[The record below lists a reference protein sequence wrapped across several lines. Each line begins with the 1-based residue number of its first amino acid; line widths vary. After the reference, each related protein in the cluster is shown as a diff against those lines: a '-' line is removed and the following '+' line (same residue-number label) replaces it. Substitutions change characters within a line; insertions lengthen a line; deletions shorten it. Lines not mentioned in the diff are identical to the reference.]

1 MTAGVARIGGLL
13 VGVGQPVRVMG
24 VINVSPESFFPGS
37 VRRTPEEV
45 AETAAAMVEAG
56 AEIIDVGG
64 MSSAPYKEVWVSEDV
79 EVERLRW
86 AVRAVRDAVDVPV
99 SADTFRARAAEAA
112 LREGAEMVN
121 DVTGLR
127 NSPEIAVLVKEY
139 SASLIVMAND
149 VGGDVDVMEG
159 VLNQLKA
166 SLETAERHG
175 VEPDRVVIDP
185 GVGFHRRHA
194 KKWYVVDGEIV
205 RRLGELRVLGRPG
218 MRRCFAEKLHRKGHG
233 KRRPRHEGLRLSRRR
248 SPRSLQRSRHH
259 KNTQPSRKPRRNQG
273 RITHSRKTQKI
284 DGHIRL
290 SSAADF

>member
-86 AVRAVRDAVDVPV
+86 AVRAVRNVVDVPV

-205 RRLGELRVLGRPG
+205 RRLGELRVLGRPICVG
-218 MRRCFAEKLHRKGHG
+218 V
-233 KRRPRHEGLRLSRRR
+233 
-248 SPRSLQRSRHH
+248 
-259 KNTQPSRKPRRNQG
+259 SRKSFIGKVTG
-273 RITHSRKTQKI
+273 RDDPATRVYGSVAAEALAAYNGADIIRTHNPAESLDAIKVAS
-284 DGHIRL
+284 HIAGRPTK
-290 SSAADF
+290 

>member
-64 MSSAPYKEVWVSEDV
+64 MSSAPYKEVWVSE
-79 EVERLRW
+79 EEQVERLRW

-205 RRLGELRVLGRPG
+205 RRLGELRVLGRPICVG
-218 MRRCFAEKLHRKGHG
+218 VSRKSFIGKVTGRDDPAMRVYGSVAAEALAAYNGADIIRTHNPAESLDAIKVASHIAG
-233 KRRPRHEGLRLSRRR
+233 RPR
-248 SPRSLQRSRHH
+248 
-259 KNTQPSRKPRRNQG
+259 K
-273 RITHSRKTQKI
+273 
-284 DGHIRL
+284 
-290 SSAADF
+290 

>member
-1 MTAGVARIGGLL
+1 
-13 VGVGQPVRVMG
+13 
-24 VINVSPESFFPGS
+24 
-37 VRRTPEEV
+37 
-45 AETAAAMVEAG
+45 
-56 AEIIDVGG
+56 
-64 MSSAPYKEVWVSEDV
+64 
-79 EVERLRW
+79 
-86 AVRAVRDAVDVPV
+86 
-99 SADTFRARAAEAA
+99 
-112 LREGAEMVN
+112 MVN

-127 NSPEIAVLVKEY
+127 NSSEIAVLVKEY

-205 RRLGELRVLGRPG
+205 RRLGELRVLGRPICVG
-218 MRRCFAEKLHRKGHG
+218 VSRKSFIG
-233 KRRPRHEGLRLSRRR
+233 KVTGRDDPATEGLRLSRRR

>member
-13 VGVGQPVRVMG
+13 AGVGQPVRVMG

-149 VGGDVDVMEG
+149 VGRDVDVIEG

-166 SLETAERHG
+166 SLETAKRHG

-205 RRLGELRVLGRPG
+205 RRLGELRVLGRPICVG
-218 MRRCFAEKLHRKGHG
+218 V
-233 KRRPRHEGLRLSRRR
+233 
-248 SPRSLQRSRHH
+248 
-259 KNTQPSRKPRRNQG
+259 SRKSFLGKVTG
-273 RITHSRKTQKI
+273 RDDPAMRVYGSVAAEALAAYNGADIIRTHNPAESLDAIKVAS
-284 DGHIRL
+284 HIAGRPTK
-290 SSAADF
+290 

>member
-86 AVRAVRDAVDVPV
+86 AVRAVRDVVDVPV

-205 RRLGELRVLGRPG
+205 RRLGELRVLGRPICVG
-218 MRRCFAEKLHRKGHG
+218 VSRKSFIGKVTGREDPAMRVYGSVAAEALAAYNGADIIRTHNPAESLDAIKVASHIAG
-233 KRRPRHEGLRLSRRR
+233 RPR
-248 SPRSLQRSRHH
+248 
-259 KNTQPSRKPRRNQG
+259 K
-273 RITHSRKTQKI
+273 
-284 DGHIRL
+284 
-290 SSAADF
+290 

>member
-86 AVRAVRDAVDVPV
+86 AVRTVRDAVDVPV

-127 NSPEIAVLVKEY
+127 NSPEIALLVKEY

-149 VGGDVDVMEG
+149 VGGDVDVIEG

-205 RRLGELRVLGRPG
+205 RRLGELRVLGRPICVG
-218 MRRCFAEKLHRKGHG
+218 V
-233 KRRPRHEGLRLSRRR
+233 
-248 SPRSLQRSRHH
+248 
-259 KNTQPSRKPRRNQG
+259 SRKSFIGKVTG
-273 RITHSRKTQKI
+273 RDDPATRVYGSVAAEALAAYNGADIIRTHNPAESLDAIKVAS
-284 DGHIRL
+284 HIAGRPTK
-290 SSAADF
+290 

>member
-1 MTAGVARIGGLL
+1 MTAGVAHIGGLL

-159 VLNQLKA
+159 VLNLLKA

-194 KKWYVVDGEIV
+194 KKWYIVDGEIV
-205 RRLGELRVLGRPG
+205 RRLGELRVLGRPICVG
-218 MRRCFAEKLHRKGHG
+218 VSRKSFIGKVTGRDDPATRVYGSVAAEALAAYNGADIIRTHNPAESLDAIKVASHIAG
-233 KRRPRHEGLRLSRRR
+233 RPR
-248 SPRSLQRSRHH
+248 
-259 KNTQPSRKPRRNQG
+259 K
-273 RITHSRKTQKI
+273 
-284 DGHIRL
+284 
-290 SSAADF
+290 

>member
-1 MTAGVARIGGLL
+1 LSRPLSGYLMARVGRFL

-56 AEIIDVGG
+56 ADIIDVGG
-64 MSSAPYKEVWVSEDV
+64 MSSAPYKEVWVSEEV
-79 EVERLRW
+79 EAERLRW
-86 AVRAVRDAVDVPV
+86 AVRAVRDAVDIPI

-139 SASLIVMAND
+139 SASLMVMAND
-149 VGGDVDVMEG
+149 VGGEVDIMEG
-159 VLNQLKA
+159 VMNQLKA

-175 VEPDRVVIDP
+175 VEPDRVVVDP

-194 KKWYVVDGEIV
+194 KKWYVVDCEIV
-205 RRLGELRVLGRPG
+205 RRLGELRVLGRPICVG
-218 MRRCFAEKLHRKGHG
+218 V
-233 KRRPRHEGLRLSRRR
+233 
-248 SPRSLQRSRHH
+248 
-259 KNTQPSRKPRRNQG
+259 SRKSFIGKVTG
-273 RITHSRKTQKI
+273 RDDPAARVYGSVAAEALAVYNGADIIRTHNPAESLDAIKVASHTAGRPGK
-284 DGHIRL
+284 
-290 SSAADF
+290 

>member
-86 AVRAVRDAVDVPV
+86 AVRTVRDAVDVPV

-127 NSPEIAVLVKEY
+127 NSPEIALLVKEY

-149 VGGDVDVMEG
+149 VGGDVDVIEG

-205 RRLGELRVLGRPG
+205 RRLGELRVLGRPICVG
-218 MRRCFAEKLHRKGHG
+218 VSRKSFIGKVTGRDDPATRVYGSVAAEALAAYNGADIIRTHNPAESLDAIKVASHIAG
-233 KRRPRHEGLRLSRRR
+233 RPR
-248 SPRSLQRSRHH
+248 
-259 KNTQPSRKPRRNQG
+259 K
-273 RITHSRKTQKI
+273 
-284 DGHIRL
+284 
-290 SSAADF
+290 

>member
-37 VRRTPEEV
+37 VRRTSEEV

-205 RRLGELRVLGRPG
+205 RRLGELRVLGRPICVG
-218 MRRCFAEKLHRKGHG
+218 VSRKSFIGKVTGRDDPAMRVYGSVAAEALAAYNGADIIRTHNPAESLDAIKVASHIAG
-233 KRRPRHEGLRLSRRR
+233 RPR
-248 SPRSLQRSRHH
+248 
-259 KNTQPSRKPRRNQG
+259 K
-273 RITHSRKTQKI
+273 
-284 DGHIRL
+284 
-290 SSAADF
+290 

>member
-127 NSPEIAVLVKEY
+127 NSPEIALLVEEY

-149 VGGDVDVMEG
+149 VGGDVDVIEG

-205 RRLGELRVLGRPG
+205 RRLGELRVLGRPICVG
-218 MRRCFAEKLHRKGHG
+218 V
-233 KRRPRHEGLRLSRRR
+233 
-248 SPRSLQRSRHH
+248 
-259 KNTQPSRKPRRNQG
+259 SRKSFIGKVTG
-273 RITHSRKTQKI
+273 RDDPATRVYGSVAAEALAAYNGADIIRTHNPAESLDAIKVAS
-284 DGHIRL
+284 HIAGRPTK
-290 SSAADF
+290 

>member
-1 MTAGVARIGGLL
+1 MTAGAARIGGLL

-149 VGGDVDVMEG
+149 VGGDVDVIEG

-205 RRLGELRVLGRPG
+205 RRLGELRVLGRPICVG
-218 MRRCFAEKLHRKGHG
+218 VSRKSFIGKVTGRDDPAMRVYGSVAAEALAAYNGADIIRTHNPAESLDAIKVASHIAG
-233 KRRPRHEGLRLSRRR
+233 RPR
-248 SPRSLQRSRHH
+248 
-259 KNTQPSRKPRRNQG
+259 K
-273 RITHSRKTQKI
+273 
-284 DGHIRL
+284 
-290 SSAADF
+290 

>member
-64 MSSAPYKEVWVSEDV
+64 MSSAPYKEAWVSEDV

-86 AVRAVRDAVDVPV
+86 AVRTVRDAVDVPV

-149 VGGDVDVMEG
+149 VGGDVDVIEG

-205 RRLGELRVLGRPG
+205 RRLGELRVLGRPICVG
-218 MRRCFAEKLHRKGHG
+218 V
-233 KRRPRHEGLRLSRRR
+233 
-248 SPRSLQRSRHH
+248 
-259 KNTQPSRKPRRNQG
+259 SRKSFIGKVTG
-273 RITHSRKTQKI
+273 RDDPATRVYGSVAAEALAAYNGADIIRTHNPAESLDAIKVAS
-284 DGHIRL
+284 HIAGRPTK
-290 SSAADF
+290 

>member
-64 MSSAPYKEVWVSEDV
+64 MSSAPYKEAWVSEDV

-86 AVRAVRDAVDVPV
+86 AVRTVRDAVDVPV

-127 NSPEIAVLVKEY
+127 NSPEIALLVKEY

-149 VGGDVDVMEG
+149 VGGDVDVIEG

-205 RRLGELRVLGRPG
+205 RRLGELRVLGRPICVG
-218 MRRCFAEKLHRKGHG
+218 VSRKSFIGKVTGRDDPATRVYGSVAAEALAAYNGADIIRTHNPAESLDAIKVASHIAG
-233 KRRPRHEGLRLSRRR
+233 RPR
-248 SPRSLQRSRHH
+248 
-259 KNTQPSRKPRRNQG
+259 K
-273 RITHSRKTQKI
+273 
-284 DGHIRL
+284 
-290 SSAADF
+290 

>member
-1 MTAGVARIGGLL
+1 MTAGAARIGGLL

-127 NSPEIAVLVKEY
+127 NSPEIALLVKEY

-149 VGGDVDVMEG
+149 VGGDVDVIEG

-205 RRLGELRVLGRPG
+205 RRLGELRVLGRPICVG
-218 MRRCFAEKLHRKGHG
+218 VSRKSFIGKVTGRDDPAMRVYGSVAAEALAAYNGADIIRTHNPAESLDAIKVASHIAG
-233 KRRPRHEGLRLSRRR
+233 RPR
-248 SPRSLQRSRHH
+248 
-259 KNTQPSRKPRRNQG
+259 K
-273 RITHSRKTQKI
+273 
-284 DGHIRL
+284 
-290 SSAADF
+290 

>member
-86 AVRAVRDAVDVPV
+86 AVRTVRDAVDVPV

-149 VGGDVDVMEG
+149 VGGDVDVIEG

-205 RRLGELRVLGRPG
+205 RRLGELRVLGRPICVG
-218 MRRCFAEKLHRKGHG
+218 VSRKSFIGKVTGRDDPAMRVYGSVAAEALAAYNGADIIRTHNPAESLDAIKVASHIAG
-233 KRRPRHEGLRLSRRR
+233 RPR
-248 SPRSLQRSRHH
+248 
-259 KNTQPSRKPRRNQG
+259 K
-273 RITHSRKTQKI
+273 
-284 DGHIRL
+284 
-290 SSAADF
+290 

>member
-86 AVRAVRDAVDVPV
+86 AVRAIRDAVDVPV
-99 SADTFRARAAEAA
+99 SADTFRARAAGAA

-205 RRLGELRVLGRPG
+205 RRLGELRVLGRPICVG
-218 MRRCFAEKLHRKGHG
+218 VSRKSFIGKVTGREDPAMRVYGSVAAEALAAYNGADIIRTHNPAESLDAIKVASHIAG
-233 KRRPRHEGLRLSRRR
+233 RPR
-248 SPRSLQRSRHH
+248 
-259 KNTQPSRKPRRNQG
+259 K
-273 RITHSRKTQKI
+273 
-284 DGHIRL
+284 
-290 SSAADF
+290 

>member
-1 MTAGVARIGGLL
+1 MMAGVARIGGLL

-64 MSSAPYKEVWVSEDV
+64 MSSAPYKEVWVSEEV

-86 AVRAVRDAVDVPV
+86 AVRAVRDVVDVPV

-205 RRLGELRVLGRPG
+205 RRLGELRVLGRPICVG
-218 MRRCFAEKLHRKGHG
+218 VSRKSFIGKVTGREDPAMRVYGSVAAEALAAYNGADIIRTHNPAESLDAIKVASHIAG
-233 KRRPRHEGLRLSRRR
+233 RPR
-248 SPRSLQRSRHH
+248 
-259 KNTQPSRKPRRNQG
+259 K
-273 RITHSRKTQKI
+273 
-284 DGHIRL
+284 
-290 SSAADF
+290 

>member
-99 SADTFRARAAEAA
+99 SADTFRVRAAEAA
-112 LREGAEMVN
+112 LREGAVMVN

-149 VGGDVDVMEG
+149 VSGDVDVMEG

-166 SLETAERHG
+166 SMETAERHG
-175 VEPDRVVIDP
+175 VEPDRVIIDP

-205 RRLGELRVLGRPG
+205 RRLGELRVLGRPICVG
-218 MRRCFAEKLHRKGHG
+218 V
-233 KRRPRHEGLRLSRRR
+233 
-248 SPRSLQRSRHH
+248 
-259 KNTQPSRKPRRNQG
+259 SRKSFIGKVTG
-273 RITHSRKTQKI
+273 RDDPAMRVYGSVAAEALAAYNGADIIRTHNPAESLDAIKVAS
-284 DGHIRL
+284 HIAGRPTK
-290 SSAADF
+290 

>member
-1 MTAGVARIGGLL
+1 MMAGVARIGGLL

-127 NSPEIAVLVKEY
+127 NSPEIALLVNEY

-166 SLETAERHG
+166 SLEMAERHG

-205 RRLGELRVLGRPG
+205 RRLGELRVLGRPICVG
-218 MRRCFAEKLHRKGHG
+218 VSRKSFIGKVTGREDPATRVYGSVAAEALAAYNGADIIRTHNPAESLDAIKVASHIAG
-233 KRRPRHEGLRLSRRR
+233 RPR
-248 SPRSLQRSRHH
+248 
-259 KNTQPSRKPRRNQG
+259 K
-273 RITHSRKTQKI
+273 
-284 DGHIRL
+284 
-290 SSAADF
+290 

>member
-1 MTAGVARIGGLL
+1 MTAGVARIGGLP

-64 MSSAPYKEVWVSEDV
+64 MSSAPYKEVWVSEEV

-205 RRLGELRVLGRPG
+205 RRLGELRVLCRPICVGVSRKSFIGKVTGRDDPAMRVYGSVAAEALAAYNGADIIRTHNPAESLDAIKVASHIAGRP
-218 MRRCFAEKLHRKGHG
+218 RK
-233 KRRPRHEGLRLSRRR
+233 
-248 SPRSLQRSRHH
+248 
-259 KNTQPSRKPRRNQG
+259 
-273 RITHSRKTQKI
+273 
-284 DGHIRL
+284 
-290 SSAADF
+290 

>member
-86 AVRAVRDAVDVPV
+86 AVRTVRDAVDVPV

-127 NSPEIAVLVKEY
+127 NSPEIALLVKEY

-149 VGGDVDVMEG
+149 VGGDVDVIEG

-205 RRLGELRVLGRPG
+205 RRLGELRVLGRPICVG
-218 MRRCFAEKLHRKGHG
+218 VSRKSFIGKVTGREDPATRVYGSVAAEALAAYNGADIIRTHNPAESLDAIKVASHIAG
-233 KRRPRHEGLRLSRRR
+233 RPR
-248 SPRSLQRSRHH
+248 
-259 KNTQPSRKPRRNQG
+259 K
-273 RITHSRKTQKI
+273 
-284 DGHIRL
+284 
-290 SSAADF
+290 

>member
-86 AVRAVRDAVDVPV
+86 AVRTVRDAVDVPV

-205 RRLGELRVLGRPG
+205 RRLGELRVLGRPICVG
-218 MRRCFAEKLHRKGHG
+218 V
-233 KRRPRHEGLRLSRRR
+233 
-248 SPRSLQRSRHH
+248 
-259 KNTQPSRKPRRNQG
+259 SRKSFIGKVTG
-273 RITHSRKTQKI
+273 REDPATRVYGSVAAEALAAYNGADIIRTHNPAESLDAIKVAS
-284 DGHIRL
+284 HIAGRPTK
-290 SSAADF
+290 

>member
-185 GVGFHRRHA
+185 GVGFHRRPA

-205 RRLGELRVLGRPG
+205 RRLGELRVLGRPICVG
-218 MRRCFAEKLHRKGHG
+218 VSRKSFIGKVTGRDDPAMRVYGSVAAEALAAYNGADIIRTHNPAESLDAIKVASHIAG
-233 KRRPRHEGLRLSRRR
+233 RPR
-248 SPRSLQRSRHH
+248 
-259 KNTQPSRKPRRNQG
+259 K
-273 RITHSRKTQKI
+273 
-284 DGHIRL
+284 
-290 SSAADF
+290 

>member
-1 MTAGVARIGGLL
+1 

-127 NSPEIAVLVKEY
+127 NSPEIAAPRQRILRIPDSYGERRGRGCGC
-139 SASLIVMAND
+139 N
-149 VGGDVDVMEG
+149 GGG
-159 VLNQLKA
+159 
-166 SLETAERHG
+166 S
-175 VEPDRVVIDP
+175 EP
-185 GVGFHRRHA
+185 A
-194 KKWYVVDGEIV
+194 
-205 RRLGELRVLGRPG
+205 
-218 MRRCFAEKLHRKGHG
+218 
-233 KRRPRHEGLRLSRRR
+233 
-248 SPRSLQRSRHH
+248 
-259 KNTQPSRKPRRNQG
+259 
-273 RITHSRKTQKI
+273 
-284 DGHIRL
+284 
-290 SSAADF
+290 

>member
-99 SADTFRARAAEAA
+99 SADTFRVRAAEAA

-205 RRLGELRVLGRPG
+205 RRLGELRVLGRPICVG
-218 MRRCFAEKLHRKGHG
+218 VSRKSFIGKVTGRDDPATRVYGSVAAEALAAYNGADIIRTHNPAESLDAIKVASHIAG
-233 KRRPRHEGLRLSRRR
+233 RPR
-248 SPRSLQRSRHH
+248 
-259 KNTQPSRKPRRNQG
+259 K
-273 RITHSRKTQKI
+273 
-284 DGHIRL
+284 
-290 SSAADF
+290 

>member
-1 MTAGVARIGGLL
+1 MTAGVALIGGLL

-45 AETAAAMVEAG
+45 AETAAAMVEVG

-205 RRLGELRVLGRPG
+205 RRLGELRVLGRPICVG
-218 MRRCFAEKLHRKGHG
+218 VSRKSFIGKVTGRDDPAMRVYGSVAAEALAAYNGADIIRTHNPAESLDAIKVASHIAG
-233 KRRPRHEGLRLSRRR
+233 RPR
-248 SPRSLQRSRHH
+248 
-259 KNTQPSRKPRRNQG
+259 K
-273 RITHSRKTQKI
+273 
-284 DGHIRL
+284 
-290 SSAADF
+290 

>member
-1 MTAGVARIGGLL
+1 MTAGAARIGGLL

-149 VGGDVDVMEG
+149 VGGDVDVIEG

-205 RRLGELRVLGRPG
+205 RRLGELRVLGRPICVG
-218 MRRCFAEKLHRKGHG
+218 V
-233 KRRPRHEGLRLSRRR
+233 
-248 SPRSLQRSRHH
+248 
-259 KNTQPSRKPRRNQG
+259 SRKSFIGKVTG
-273 RITHSRKTQKI
+273 RDDPAMRVYGSVAAEALAAYNGADIIRTHNPAESLDAIKVAS
-284 DGHIRL
+284 HIAGRPTK
-290 SSAADF
+290 

>member
-1 MTAGVARIGGLL
+1 M
-13 VGVGQPVRVMG
+13 GVGQPVRVMG

-56 AEIIDVGG
+56 ADIIDVGG
-64 MSSAPYKEVWVSEDV
+64 MSSAPYKEVWVSEEV
-79 EVERLRW
+79 EAERLRW

-149 VGGDVDVMEG
+149 VGGEVDIMEG
-159 VLNQLKA
+159 VMNQLKA
-166 SLETAERHG
+166 SLKTAERHG

-194 KKWYVVDGEIV
+194 KKWYVVDCEIV
-205 RRLGELRVLGRPG
+205 RRLGELRVLGRPICVG
-218 MRRCFAEKLHRKGHG
+218 V
-233 KRRPRHEGLRLSRRR
+233 
-248 SPRSLQRSRHH
+248 
-259 KNTQPSRKPRRNQG
+259 SRKSFIGKVTG
-273 RITHSRKTQKI
+273 RDDPATRVYGSVAAEALAVYNGADIIRTHNPAESLDAIKVASHVAGRPGK
-284 DGHIRL
+284 
-290 SSAADF
+290 